1 MSKDFVLTNAKVVT
15 RTAVIEGSVSVENGL
30 ITYIDEGASSS
41 ASASASATSTVD
53 FAGDYLLPGLIEIH
67 TDNIEKH
74 FAPRPT
80 VIWPAPLAALA
91 SHDNQIAGSGIT
103 TVLNALGVGD
113 YKGRAERRHAL
124 HATFGIVK
132 EAQEKDL
139 LRVEHFF
146 HLRCE
151 VSDPELLDIVTPYF
165 DEPIVR
171 LASLT
176 DHTPG
181 ERQWRDL
188 AKFRKYNANFE
199 WSQDD
204 EDFDAFIEE
213 RQNIQREHAPKNR
226 AAVIKICQERGISLA
241 SHDDTTEEHVKMAVE
256 SGVTLSEFPCTVD
269 AARLAH
275 EKNLK
280 IIAGAPNVV
289 RGGSLAGNAS
299 ALDFA
304 KEDLLDILSSDYMP
318 VSLAHAA
325 FILHGK
331 LGIPLPDAIAK
342 ASANVADALG
352 FDDRG
357 EITPGKRA
365 DLVRVKL
372 GGDVPVV
379 REVWR
384 QGVRIN

>member
-1 MSKDFVLTNAKVVT
+1 MSRDFILTNAKVVT
-15 RTAVIEGSVSVENGL
+15 RTAIVEGTVCVENGR
-30 ITYIDEGASSS
+30 IASVDEGSS
-41 ASASASATSTVD
+41 AVASAEDV
-53 FAGDYLLPGLIEIH
+53 AGDYLLPGLIEIH
-67 TDNIEKH
+67 TDNVEKH

-80 VIWPAPLAALA
+80 VIWPEPLAALA

-103 TVLNALGVGD
+103 TVFNALGVGD

-132 EAQEKDL
+132 TAQENDL
-139 LRVEHFF
+139 LRAEHYF

-151 VSDPELLDIVTPYF
+151 TSDPNLLDIVRPYF

-171 LASLT
+171 LVSLT

-188 AKFRKYNANFE
+188 ETFRKYHANFD
-199 WSQDD
+199 WSQTD
-204 EDFDAFIEE
+204 EDFDAFVEK
-213 RQNIQREHAPKNR
+213 RQTIQRQSAPKNWAVVADICR
-226 AAVIKICQERGISLA
+226 ARGIPLA
-241 SHDDTTEEHVKMAVE
+241 SHDDTTEEHVTMAVAA
-256 SGVTLSEFPCTVD
+256 GITLSEFPCTLE

-275 EKNLK
+275 QQDLK

-304 KEDLLDILSSDYMP
+304 EEGLLDILSSDYMP

-325 FILHGK
+325 FILHRK
-331 LGIPLPDAIAK
+331 LGVELPDAIAT
-342 ASANVADALG
+342 ASSNVADALG
-352 FDDRG
+352 FEDRG
-357 EITPGKRA
+357 EIAPGKRA
-365 DLVRVKL
+365 DLVRVTL
-372 GGDVPVV
+372 AGDVPVV

-384 QGVRIN
+384 QGVRIS